1 MSRQQRIKKAHG
13 SKERKY
19 SNQQSSDLYPE
30 DYQNDN
36 HMNGPDVFSMKYEA
50 AKKQLTNLPN
60 FENDNVNMNYINSQ
74 NESTYTDAD
83 GKFVMVDQVRYNN
96 LLNKLNELQ
105 REFAELNR
113 DADDGRDKYTV
124 NKHYRKMQT
133 NQVKKAFDDLNE
145 EN

>member
-1 MSRQQRIKKAHG
+1 MSRQQRIKKPHNL
-13 SKERKY
+13 KERKY
-19 SNQQSSDLYPE
+19 SNQQSSCSAE
-30 DYQNDN
+30 NYQNNDHIN
-36 HMNGPDVFSMKYEA
+36 DADVFSMKYDG

-60 FENDNVNMNYINSQ
+60 FENDNVNMNYINTQ
-74 NESTYTDAD
+74 DENTYTDAD

-113 DADDGRDKYTV
+113 DADDGRDTYTV

-133 NQVKKAFDDLNE
+133 DQVKKAFNDLNE